1 MGIRHTNCITPYLN
15 LLHAN
20 CAVSHCPRNT
30 LSNALIDDLVAGI
43 GLASVSIDSL
53 SALARSSSL
62 WTPLP
67 VLYTAASILTDIWRK
82 HYKISMP
89 IALDAIS
96 LVSLIVRIPGY
107 MSNEVKISLKSW
119 LWSSSESL
127 KGMWTSLLL
136 MNGGSFLL
144 NTILSLHYCE
154 PGNGSHIHEVYRE
167 LCKFSGEGI

>member
-1 MGIRHTNCITPYLN
+1 
-15 LLHAN
+15 LHHSLPQSLT
-20 CAVSHCPRNT
+20 CKLC
-30 LSNALIDDLVAGI
+30 
-43 GLASVSIDSL
+43 SL
-53 SALARSSSL
+53 SLSPKHSFQCINRRLGGRNRSRFSLHWFPLSSCEIFFTMN
-62 WTPLP
+62 TPP